1 MANTLKSGLLSRGK
15 NMVEFEEEMA
25 AYLGKK
31 HALFTGNGTQAQML
45 LLRSLGI
52 GEGDEVILPTYV
64 CDKVWK
70 GIEAVGA
77 QPVLCDV
84 DSKGCMTADEIS
96 RKITPNTKAIILV
109 HIFGINSWS
118 DGLAQLNIPIIE
130 DICQSFGSLY
140 ADQKTGT
147 FTSYA
152 FTSFHGTK
160 AMGLGEGGMLFT
172 DDTALFERIIQLKSE
187 LGFITSGTDI
197 IAALGVS
204 QLQRYDEGLMR
215 RKEIAASYFEK
226 IDSVLNSWIAEIRD
240 RSMFFRYVL
249 KSQGEWEHIRESY
262 LEYGVH
268 VRKGVDSLLHRQYGF
283 SDVEF
288 PNATQLFEQA
298 VSIPI
303 LPQLTD
309 EQVNSIIE
317 ITHDLKEKRI
327 L

>member
-1 MANTLKSGLLSRGK
+1 MTA
-15 NMVEFEEEMA
+15 FEEKA
-25 AYLGKK
+25 AMYLGKK

-45 LLRSLGI
+45 LLRALGI
-52 GEGDEVILPTYV
+52 GVGDEVILPTYV

-70 GIEAVGA
+70 GIVAVGA
-77 QPVLCDV
+77 TPVLCDI
-84 DSKGCMTADEIS
+84 DLNGCMSVDEIS
-96 RKITPNTKAIILV
+96 KKITTRTKAIILV
-109 HIFGINSWS
+109 HIFGINSWNEA
-118 DGLAQLNIPIIE
+118 LAQLNIPIIE
-130 DICQSFGSLY
+130 DICQSFGGL
-140 ADQKTGT
+140 DNNNTTGKYT
-147 FTSYA
+147 AYG

-160 AMGLGEGGMLFT
+160 ALGLGEGGMLFT
-172 DDTALFERIIQLKSE
+172 DDTSLFEKIKGLKSE
-187 LGFITSGTDI
+187 MGFITSGTDV
-197 IAALGVS
+197 IASLGLS

-249 KSQGEWEHIRESY
+249 KSQGEWEQIRESY
-262 LEYGVH
+262 LEHGVH

-309 EQVNSIIE
+309 EQVNRIIE
-317 ITHDLKEKRI
+317 ITNELKEKRI